1 MTIGFHVKTFPN
13 ILVCRRNLDPL
24 TETYGLAFYLQYLS
38 HWPEYFQ
45 VAEAPNGDLMGYI
58 MGKSEGHGENWHGH
72 VTALSVSMDY
82 RRLGLAAT
90 LMAGLEAVSEKY
102 STSPHLLVSLV
113 ILAWL
118 LKWAYFV
125 DLFVRVS
132 NKVAVDMYT
141 RLGYCVYRRVLEY
154 YSGDPDEDAFD
165 SHVNYG
171 SVAVLATLN
180 FLIYIFL
187 PLAELTAIGR
197 VPRWQIGERPSDMK
211 ASCETSRITDE

>member
-1 MTIGFHVKTFPN
+1 MTTVRPFTCDDMFRFNNV
-13 ILVCRRNLDPL
+13 NLDPL
-24 TETYGLAFYLQYLS
+24 TETLDVQYGLAFYLQYLS

-90 LMAGLEAVSEKY
+90 LMAGLEAVSEK
-102 STSPHLLVSLV
+102 
-113 ILAWL
+113 
-118 LKWAYFV
+118 KWAYFV

-165 SHVNYG
+165 MRKALSRDTAKK
-171 SVAVLATLN
+171 SVV
-180 FLIYIFL
+180 
-187 PLAELTAIGR
+187 PLTHP
-197 VPRWQIGERPSDMK
+197 VRPEDL
-211 ASCETSRITDE
+211 E